1 MHTTF
6 VRCPPLAAPAD
17 GSAIRTSASAPQTT
31 TPIRLIP
38 LTSSSPA
45 LRSELLLADVRRV
58 APPSLII
65 SLARAFAGQAV
76 EQFGEPLRV
85 LRHREVA
92 TGDLDRI
99 RTDLA
104 SDEALPF

>member
-6 VRCPPLAAPAD
+6 VPCRPLGAPAD
-17 GSAIRTSASAPQTT
+17 GSVRTSASAPQTT

-65 SLARAFAGQAV
+65 VASHESDRAMDRTRATLTALARALAGQAV
-76 EQFGEPLRV
+76 EQFGEPL
-85 LRHREVA
+85 
-92 TGDLDRI
+92 
-99 RTDLA
+99 
-104 SDEALPF
+104 

>member
-6 VRCPPLAAPAD
+6 VPCRPLGAPAD
-17 GSAIRTSASAPQTT
+17 GAIRTSASAPQTT

-45 LRSELLLADVRRV
+45 LRSELLLADVRGV
-58 APPSLII
+58 APPSLVIVA
-65 SLARAFAGQAV
+65 SH
-76 EQFGEPLRV
+76 EPDPAMDR
-85 LRHREVA
+85 
-92 TGDLDRI
+92 TLDRI

-104 SDEALPF
+104 SDEALPFGLEELVLARVDDD